1 MDHAGVAGS
10 WRKHTTT
17 LLIHHTTRLNSQPR
31 VQLVQC
37 LFTHYTCA
45 CPAPL
50 QVRELRRELDVHV
63 SGFDAPRPVK
73 TFGQAGFDHLL
84 LGAIKKA
91 GYEAPT
97 AIQAQ
102 ALPAALS
109 GRDVLVRVGGL
120 EGWEA

>member
-1 MDHAGVAGS
+1 MIV
-10 WRKHTTT
+10 
-17 LLIHHTTRLNSQPR
+17 L
-31 VQLVQC
+31 
-37 LFTHYTCA
+37 HYQTA
-45 CPAPL
+45 IVPPPLQNPANP
-50 QVRELRRELDVHV
+50 QVRELRRELDIHV

-84 LGAIKKA
+84 LGAIRKA

-109 GRDVLVRVGGL
+109 GRDVLVSD
-120 EGWEA
+120 EC